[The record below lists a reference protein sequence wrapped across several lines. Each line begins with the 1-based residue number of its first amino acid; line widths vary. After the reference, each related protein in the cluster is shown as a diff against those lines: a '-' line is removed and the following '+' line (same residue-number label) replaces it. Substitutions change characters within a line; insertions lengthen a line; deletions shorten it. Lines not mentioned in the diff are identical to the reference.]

1 LAGNNGYLE
10 LEHLSNIELYYSE
23 PGNFS
28 SDLVAISGDEF
39 RHITK
44 VMRHKIGDEIYIT
57 NGLGK
62 IYSTELISI
71 SKSATRFRIKKEYN
85 YENRFNNIT
94 FCIPK
99 LKSHERFEF
108 ALEKAVELGVT
119 NFIIYESVRAVARGS
134 KIDRWK
140 KITLSAMKQSL
151 RSHLPVVDE
160 IKSLNEIAKM
170 DSEIIL
176 FEQNSAKNIR
186 DLKIKRD
193 KKYTFVFGPE
203 GGLDQKELDLVSNSQ
218 IYNLAENRLRSE
230 TAIINAASILA
241 VLL

>member
-1 LAGNNGYLE
+1 MTKDS
-10 LEHLSNIELYYSE
+10 LSNIELYYSKPE
-23 PGNFS
+23 NFTE
-28 SDLVAISGDEF
+28 DIATIGGDEIK
-39 RHITK
+39 HITK
-44 VMRHKIGDEIYIT
+44 VMRHKIGDEVYIT

-71 SKSATRFRIKKEYN
+71 SKSEARLRIKKEYN

-108 ALEKAVELGVT
+108 ALEKGVELGVT

-151 RSHLPVVDE
+151 RSYLPVVDE

-203 GGLDQKELDLVSNSQ
+203 GGLDQKELDLVSNGQ

>member
-1 LAGNNGYLE
+1 LE

-28 SDLVAISGDEF
+28 SELAAISGDEF
-39 RHITK
+39 MHITK
-44 VMRHKIGDEIYIT
+44 VMRHKIGDDVYVT

-71 SKSATRFRIKKEYN
+71 SKSEARLGIKKEYN
-85 YENRFNNIT
+85 YENRYNNIT

-151 RSHLPVVDE
+151 RSYLPVVDE

-170 DSEIIL
+170 DNDIIL

-186 DLKIKRD
+186 DLKIERD

-203 GGLDQKELDLVSNSQ
+203 GGLDQKELKLVSNGQ

>member
-1 LAGNNGYLE
+1 MNKNY
-10 LEHLSNIELYYSE
+10 LSNIELYYSE
-23 PGNFS
+23 PKNFTE
-28 SDLVAISGDEF
+28 DTATIGGDEIE
-39 RHITK
+39 HITK
-44 VMRHKIGDEIYIT
+44 VMRHKIGDEIYLT

-62 IYSTELISI
+62 IFSAELISI
-71 SKSATRFRIKKEYN
+71 SKSEGKAQIRKEYN
-85 YENRFNNIT
+85 YQNKYKNIT

-108 ALEKAVELGVT
+108 ALEKGVELGVT
-119 NFIIYESVRAVARGS
+119 NFIIYESVRSVAKGS
-134 KIDRWK
+134 KIDRWR

-151 RSHLPVVDE
+151 RSYLPVVDE
-160 IKSLNEIAKM
+160 INSLNDIAKM

-176 FEQNSAKNIR
+176 FEQNAAKNIK
-186 DLKIKRD
+186 DLKIKSD

-203 GGLDQKELDLVSNSQ
+203 GGLDQKELDLVRNGQ

-241 VLL
+241 ILF